1 MKAFIFASFLAVA
14 AAIPLE
20 DTAEVLAA
28 KAVFNAA
35 FAAAEAGDHAALAP
49 VQGAAT
55 YMAVLPEVAE
65 ATAAHAA
72 VFDAYTAG
80 TVALP
85 VAPVFTGVQPAHVV
99 APVPNVYLADLP
111 EVTEAKVAFKKVFDA
126 YKAGEIPLP
135 VAPVH
140 EVKPVVAT
148 PAVAPVAIAAYPYAH
163 HYGAYGAHPAYA
175 HAAYAGAYAGY
186 PYAGAYGAYGGY
198 GGYGAFGGYPYAL
211 PVAAAKAE

>member
-1 MKAFIFASFLAVA
+1 MGPVHSEIIIIMKAFIFASFLAVA

-72 VFDAYTAG
+72 VLDAYTAG

-99 APVPNVYLADLP
+99 APV
-111 EVTEAKVAFKKVFDA
+111 
-126 YKAGEIPLP
+126 
-135 VAPVH
+135 
-140 EVKPVVAT
+140 VAT
-148 PAVAPVAIAAYPYAH
+148 PAVAPVVITAYPYAH
-163 HYGAYGAHPAYA
+163 HYGAYGAHPACA

>member
-1 MKAFIFASFLAVA
+1 MGFA
-14 AAIPLE
+14 
-20 DTAEVLAA
+20 
-28 KAVFNAA
+28 AA
-35 FAAAEAGDHAALAP
+35 FATAEAGEHAALAT
-49 VQGAAT
+49 VQGPTAYLAD
-55 YMAVLPEVAE
+55 LQEVVDAK
-65 ATAAHAA
+65 AAHAA

-99 APVPNVYLADLP
+99 APVANVYLADLP

-175 HAAYAGAYAGY
+175 HAAYAG
-186 PYAGAYGAYGGY
+186 
-198 GGYGAFGGYPYAL
+198 
-211 PVAAAKAE
+211 

>member
-1 MKAFIFASFLAVA
+1 MGPVHSEIIIIMKAFIFASFLAVA
-14 AAIPLE
+14 AA
-20 DTAEVLAA
+20 TAG
-28 KAVFNAA
+28 K
-35 FAAAEAGDHAALAP
+35 HAALAP

-99 APVPNVYLADLP
+99 APV
-111 EVTEAKVAFKKVFDA
+111 
-126 YKAGEIPLP
+126 
-135 VAPVH
+135 
-140 EVKPVVAT
+140 VAT
-148 PAVAPVAIAAYPYAH
+148 PAVAPVAVAAYPYAH

-198 GGYGAFGGYPYAL
+198 GGYGYGGYPYAL

>member
-1 MKAFIFASFLAVA
+1 MGAPVHSEIIIIMKAFIFASFLAVA

-99 APVPNVYLADLP
+99 APV
-111 EVTEAKVAFKKVFDA
+111 
-126 YKAGEIPLP
+126 
-135 VAPVH
+135 
-140 EVKPVVAT
+140 VAT

>member
-1 MKAFIFASFLAVA
+1 MGPVHSEIIIIMKAFIFASLLAVA
-14 AAIPLE
+14 AAVPIE
-20 DTAEVLAA
+20 DTPEVAAA
-28 KAVFNAA
+28 KAEFAAA
-35 FAAAEAGDHAALAP
+35 FAAAEAGEHAALAP
-49 VQGAAT
+49 VQGAAA

-65 ATAAHAA
+65 ATAAHKA

-99 APVPNVYLADLP
+99 
-111 EVTEAKVAFKKVFDA
+111 E
-126 YKAGEIPLP
+126 
-135 VAPVH
+135 
-140 EVKPVVAT
+140 PVVAT

-163 HYGAYGAHPAYA
+163 HYGAYGAYPAYA

-186 PYAGAYGAYGGY
+186 PYAGAYGHPAY
-198 GGYGAFGGYPYAL
+198 AFGGYPYAL

>member
-1 MKAFIFASFLAVA
+1 MGVHSEIIIIMKAFIFASFLAVA

-35 FAAAEAGDHAALAP
+35 FAAAEAGEHAGLAT
-49 VQGAAT
+49 VQGPTAYLAD
-55 YMAVLPEVAE
+55 LPEVAE
-65 ATAAHAA
+65 AKAAHALA
-72 VFDAYTAG
+72 FNAYTAG

-99 APVPNVYLADLP
+99 APV
-111 EVTEAKVAFKKVFDA
+111 
-126 YKAGEIPLP
+126 
-135 VAPVH
+135 
-140 EVKPVVAT
+140 VAT
-148 PAVAPVAIAAYPYAH
+148 PAVAPVAVAYGGYPYAH

-198 GGYGAFGGYPYAL
+198 GGYGYGGYPYAL